1 MCEIDWELLFK
12 FCVLIA
18 TFMTAIIGLRKFQYE
33 KNRDYYL
40 RRLNEVYSPL
50 FSVIIKQETYR
61 DVYSNVNSA
70 IKNPPLIFS
79 ESIQGDVYTSFKD
92 FEQVLESI
100 NKGLA
105 RPVLLIRLNQYKQ
118 LRELMNYYAKQ
129 SNRTDIS
136 DKISIKL
143 SSDLNRIGADLR
155 NEIVDGYLECIS
167 KLNLK
172 NNTKEL
178 KNYYFESKS
187 IN

>member
-1 MCEIDWELLFK
+1 MCNFDWELIFK

-18 TFMTAIIGLRKFQYE
+18 TFMTAIIGLRKFHYE

-40 RRLNEVYSPL
+40 RRLNEVYAPL

-61 DVYSNVNSA
+61 DVYSNINPA
-70 IKNPPLIFS
+70 IKKTPLIFS
-79 ESIQGDVYTSFKD
+79 ESIKGDVYTSFKD

-118 LRELMNYYAKQ
+118 IRELMNYYTK
-129 SNRTDIS
+129 NTNEVPH
-136 DKISIKL
+136 KISEKI
-143 SSDLNRIGADLR
+143 STDLNRLGTDLR

-172 NNTKEL
+172 NNTREL
-178 KNYYFESKS
+178 KKYYF
-187 IN
+187 